1 MGSLLTIY
9 KGGWMKYRWLSLV
22 GIVLLVLAVVI
33 ALTCFAT
40 PYNAFQLP
48 FLVLGLIGGFVVI
61 GLGEILYTINKKGD
75 Q

>member
-9 KGGWMKYRWLSLV
+9 KGGRMKYRWLSLV
-22 GIVLLVLAVVI
+22 GIVLLVLATVVG
-33 ALTCFAT
+33 LTCFAT
-40 PYNAFQLP
+40 PYNVFQFP

>member
-1 MGSLLTIY
+1 
-9 KGGWMKYRWLSLV
+9 MKYRWLSLV

-33 ALTCFAT
+33 ALTCFTT

-48 FLVLGLIGGFVVI
+48 FLVLGLIGGFAVI
-61 GLGEILYTINKKGD
+61 GIGEILYTINKKGD